1 MQGRMVQGAVLL
13 LRRAAD
19 ESSDWNT
26 RIKCLSELSHALEA
40 EESMYEVGV
49 PD

>member
-1 MQGRMVQGAVLL
+1 MQGAILL

-19 ESSDWNT
+19 ESNT
-26 RIKCLSELSHALEA
+26 WDSRIKCLSELSHALEA
-40 EESMYEVGV
+40 EESKYEVGV